1 MIWSWIEAAIP
12 AKVNLLQG
20 YPYFYGRSFR
30 LQSKTYGITQA
41 SCLLADHGLFCLSR
55 LKSLSTFLLC
65 IFAMSYRTDNIQG
78 EEQFQKDSSHFWIP
92 IFFNPSPVFLHY
104 LVYSL
109 IHWRFQERLVLFL
122 RLSSVGR
129 LVLFTKS
136 AITRSRSPQATF

>member
-12 AKVNLLQG
+12 VKVNLLQG
-20 YPYFYGRSFR
+20 YLTSMADPSG

-41 SCLLADHGLFCLSR
+41 SCLLADHELFCPSR

-65 IFAMSYRTDNIQG
+65 IFAMSYRIDNIQG

-92 IFFNPSPVFLHY
+92 IFFDPSPMFLHY

-109 IHWRFQERLVLFL
+109 IYWRFQ
-122 RLSSVGR
+122 
-129 LVLFTKS
+129 
-136 AITRSRSPQATF
+136 